1 MYIIISHFSR
11 LAYETF
17 ELPFY
22 RDWGEKHYGIMGQ
35 ETGKFLLEKMR
46 RKYESI
52 FDSVKFCP

>member
-22 RDWGEKHYGIMGQ
+22 RDWGKKAVWNNG
-35 ETGKFLLEKMR
+35 TG
-46 RKYESI
+46 
-52 FDSVKFCP
+52 D

>member
-22 RDWGEKHYGIMGQ
+22 RDWGGKHYGIMDRRLVNFYYIR
-35 ETGKFLLEKMR
+35 KDEK
-46 RKYESI
+46 KI
-52 FDSVKFCP
+52 